1 MQRPSGVTA
10 IAVIDFLGAGLLILG
25 GIAVFFGG
33 AFIGAMIGGGASRTG
48 AGAGLGMLIG
58 AALGIVL
65 LVFAAIAAVTG
76 WGLWSLKE
84 WARVTQIVLAA
95 LGILRTF
102 FSIMSVFTH
111 GHIFG
116 IPFSL
121 LWLAYYGWVIYYLI
135 QPHVKAAFVQPMAT
149 AYAPPQP

>member
-1 MQRPSGVTA
+1 MQRPSGETA
-10 IAVIDFLGAGLLILG
+10 IAVIDFVGARVLILG
-25 GIAVFFGG
+25 GIAVCFGG
-33 AFIGAMIGGGASRTG
+33 AFIGAMIGGSASRTG

-111 GHIFG
+111 GHVFG

-121 LWLAYYGWVIYYLI
+121 LWL
-135 QPHVKAAFVQPMAT
+135 
-149 AYAPPQP
+149 

>member
-1 MQRPSGVTA
+1 MRPLS
-10 IAVIDFLGAGLLILG
+10 I
-25 GIAVFFGG
+25 
-33 AFIGAMIGGGASRTG
+33 
-48 AGAGLGMLIG
+48 
-58 AALGIVL
+58 LGIVL

-111 GHIFG
+111 GHVFG

-135 QPHVKAAFVQPMAT
+135 QPEVKAAFGQKQVA
-149 AYAPPQP
+149 AYVPPSAS